1 MAPNTP
7 ATKSTLTSIEREVE
21 TRFIIGLV
29 LAVLASRAFP
39 VRTLVN
45 KGLELPDN
53 RHFTKPP
60 LQKRIAKQ
68 KLHEI

>member
-7 ATKSTLTSIEREVE
+7 ATKSTFTSVEREVE

-45 KGLELPDN
+45 KDLAASHN

-60 LQKRIAKQ
+60 LQICMASS
-68 KLHEI
+68 I